1 MNLLLVA
8 HSCVE
13 AAQSNNEVMKRMVA
27 SAGSDGID
35 AADIQ
40 KKERVKA
47 RWGLL
52 RQALLGNDT
61 TNCNTLNKNDKGRH
75 SMNAFPGFKVLDRTI
90 LPNNDKNNNI
100 DDNWDIIQYSYT
112 TTNGHTIQF
121 KTREAKEQ
129 QQTNEQKSTIQSR
142 VEALLTHR
150 THGVDNTGNV
160 RVWDA
165 EGTLAGFLLSTMLNC
180 GGDNGTLELDEQTD
194 AQLADLRNSLH
205 SILNIEDG
213 STEDQTTCNVLELG
227 AGQAGLAGLAL
238 ASAASTP
245 CTSNGTEDSNITKP
259 LHVVLTDGHP
269 KCVENNKVCAKML
282 SSESSDS
289 RAAQSIDTHL
299 LLWESS
305 SKGRDACHEINN
317 LVKEEA
323 LQKDNTDEG
332 QLQLCLASDCVHFQE
347 VHDGLLLTIARTLTV
362 NGIALL
368 CQPRR
373 GTSLQNFMT
382 FVETVNEKAMQQ
394 TEEFTN
400 QSANNGPLFQMT
412 LYEHF
417 YPKVSDM
424 HKSLILSGE
433 TTNGTQQC
441 TSQYN
446 PNWHQP
452 LLLVLQKLRP
462 YSEEVDGEI
471 AREYM
476 LTRSR

>member
-1 MNLLLVA
+1 M
-8 HSCVE
+8 E
-13 AAQSNNEVMKRMVA
+13 RMVS
-27 SAGSDGID
+27 SAGNDGID

-61 TNCNTLNKNDKGRH
+61 TNCNASNTNDKGRFSNEH
-75 SMNAFPGFKVLDRTI
+75 SMNSFPGFKVLDRTI
-90 LPNNDKNNNI
+90 LPNDDKNNDI
-100 DDNWDIIQYSYT
+100 DDNWDIVQYSYT
-112 TTNGHTIQF
+112 TSNGHRIQF

-129 QQTNEQKSTIQSR
+129 HPTNNEQKSTIQSR
-142 VEALLTHR
+142 VEALLSHR

-165 EGTLAGFLLSTMLNC
+165 ECTLAGFLLMLNC
-180 GGDNGTLELDEQTD
+180 GGKDNDTLELDEQTD
-194 AQLADLRNSLH
+194 EQLANLRKSLH

-213 STEDQTTCNVLELG
+213 STENQTTCNVLELG

-238 ASAASTP
+238 ASAASMS
-245 CTSNGTEDSNITKP
+245 CTSNCAEGSTIPTKP

-269 KCVENNKVCAKML
+269 KCVENNKVCARML
-282 SSESSDS
+282 LSECFDARSE
-289 RAAQSIDTHL
+289 QSIDTHL
-299 LLWESS
+299 LLWDSG
-305 SKGRDACHEINN
+305 SKGRDACQEVNN
-317 LVKEEA
+317 LVKREVS
-323 LQKDNTDEG
+323 QKNNTDEG
-332 QLQLCLASDCVHFQE
+332 QYHVCLASDTVHFQDF
-347 VHDGLLLTIARTLTV
+347 HDGLLLTIARTLAV

-382 FVETVNEKAMQQ
+382 LVETVNEKAMQQ
-394 TEEFTN
+394 SEDSTN
-400 QSANNGPLFQMT
+400 QSAINGPLFQMT

-417 YPKVSDM
+417 YPKVTEM
-424 HKSLILSGE
+424 HKSLIVQGE
-433 TTNGTQQC
+433 VTKDTKQY
-441 TSQYN
+441 SSRYN

-462 YSEEVDGEI
+462 YSEETGGEET
-471 AREYM
+471 RQHM
-476 LTRSR
+476 QTRSKQSSITLN

>member
-1 MNLLLVA
+1 
-8 HSCVE
+8 
-13 AAQSNNEVMKRMVA
+13 MVS
-27 SAGSDGID
+27 SAGEGID

-61 TNCNTLNKNDKGRH
+61 TNCNASNTNHKGRFSNEH
-75 SMNAFPGFKVLDRTI
+75 SMNSFPGFKVLDRTI

-112 TTNGHTIQF
+112 TSNGHTIQF
-121 KTREAKEQ
+121 TTREAKEQ
-129 QQTNEQKSTIQSR
+129 QPTNEQKTTIQSR
-142 VEALLTHR
+142 VEALLSHR

-165 EGTLAGFLLSTMLNC
+165 ELTLAGFLLSTMLN
-180 GGDNGTLELDEQTD
+180 GDNDTVLELDEQTD
-194 AQLADLRNSLH
+194 AQLANLRNSLH

-213 STEDQTTCNVLELG
+213 KTEDQTICNVLELG

-238 ASAASTP
+238 ASAASRS
-245 CTSNGTEDSNITKP
+245 CTSCTEDSNIPTKP

-269 KCVENNKVCAKML
+269 KCVENNRVCAKML

-289 RAAQSIDTHL
+289 RAAQCIDTHL
-299 LLWESS
+299 LLWDS
-305 SKGRDACHEINN
+305 SKKGVDACNEINN
-317 LVKEEA
+317 LVKEETS
-323 LQKDNTDEG
+323 QKKSTDEG
-332 QLQLCLASDCVHFQE
+332 RYHICLVSDCVHFQE
-347 VHDGLLLTIARTLTV
+347 FNGGLLLTIARTLTI

-373 GTSLQNFMT
+373 GTSLQNFMKM
-382 FVETVNEKAMQQ
+382 VDTVNQKAMQQ
-394 TEEFTN
+394 IEDTTN
-400 QSANNGPLFQMT
+400 QSAINGPLFQMT

-417 YPKVSDM
+417 YPKVSKM
-424 HKSLILSGE
+424 HKSLILSGD
-433 TTNGTQQC
+433 TTNDTKQC
-441 TSQYN
+441 TSPRYN

-462 YSEEVDGEI
+462 YSEEVDGEV
-471 AREYM
+471 ARQHM
-476 LTRSR
+476 LTCSCRK

>member
-1 MNLLLVA
+1 
-8 HSCVE
+8 
-13 AAQSNNEVMKRMVA
+13 MVS

-52 RQALLGNDT
+52 RQALLGNDSNDT
-61 TNCNTLNKNDKGRH
+61 TNCNTQVEQLYEH
-75 SMNAFPGFKVLDRTI
+75 SMNSFPGFKVLDRTI
-90 LPNNDKNNNI
+90 LPNDDENNNI
-100 DDNWDIIQYSYT
+100 DANWDIVQYSYT
-112 TTNGHTIQF
+112 TSNGHRIQF

-129 QQTNEQKSTIQSR
+129 QPTNNEQKSTIQSR
-142 VEALLTHR
+142 VEALLSHR

-165 EGTLAGFLLSTMLNC
+165 ETTLAGFILSTMLNC
-180 GGDNGTLELDEQTD
+180 GGDNDTLELDEQTD
-194 AQLADLRNSLH
+194 AQLVALRKSLQ
-205 SILNIEDG
+205 SILNIKDRIED
-213 STEDQTTCNVLELG
+213 ETTCNILELG

-238 ASAASTP
+238 ASAASTS
-245 CTSNGTEDSNITKP
+245 CTGNCTDIQSKP

-282 SSESSDS
+282 SSVSSDS
-289 RAAQSIDTHL
+289 RAEQSIDTHL
-299 LLWESS
+299 LLWDSS
-305 SKGRDACHEINN
+305 PQGADACHEINN

-323 LQKDNTDEG
+323 SQKKSTDEG
-332 QLQLCLASDCVHFQE
+332 QYQLCLLVDCVHFQE
-347 VHDGLLLTIARTLTV
+347 FHHGLLLTIARTLEV

-373 GTSLQNFMT
+373 GTSLQNFMIL
-382 FVETVNEKAMQQ
+382 VDAVNEKAMQQ
-394 TEEFTN
+394 TEDSTN

-417 YPKVSDM
+417 YPKVSEM
-424 HKSLILSGE
+424 HKSLILQGE
-433 TTNGTQQC
+433 VTKDTQQC
-441 TSQYN
+441 SSRYN

-471 AREYM
+471 ARQHM
-476 LTRSR
+476 QTRSK

>member
-1 MNLLLVA
+1 
-8 HSCVE
+8 
-13 AAQSNNEVMKRMVA
+13 MVS
-27 SAGSDGID
+27 SADSDGD

-61 TNCNTLNKNDKGRH
+61 TNCNTSNKNDKGRFSNEH
-75 SMNAFPGFKVLDRTI
+75 SMNSFPGFKVLDRTI
-90 LPNNDKNNNI
+90 LPRNSNDDENNDI
-100 DDNWDIIQYSYT
+100 DDNWDIVQYSYT
-112 TTNGHTIQF
+112 TTNGHTIKFQ
-121 KTREAKEQ
+121 TREAKEQ
-129 QQTNEQKSTIQSR
+129 QPTNEQKSTIQSR
-142 VEALLTHR
+142 VEALLSHR

-165 EGTLAGFLLSTMLNC
+165 EGILAGFLLSTMLN
-180 GGDNGTLELDEQTD
+180 GGDSTVLELDEQTD
-194 AQLADLRNSLH
+194 AHLSDLRNSLH

-238 ASAASTP
+238 ASAAST
-245 CTSNGTEDSNITKP
+245 CTSNCTEGSTITTKP

-282 SSESSDS
+282 SKSSDS
-289 RAAQSIDTHL
+289 RASQSIDTHL
-299 LLWESS
+299 LLWDSS
-305 SKGRDACHEINN
+305 SKGRDACNETNN
-317 LVKEEA
+317 LVKREA
-323 LQKDNTDEG
+323 SQKKSTDEG
-332 QLQLCLASDCVHFQE
+332 QYQLCLVSDCLHFQE
-347 VHDGLLLTIARTLTV
+347 YHDGLLLTIARTLKV

-382 FVETVNEKAMQQ
+382 LVDAVNEKAMQQ
-394 TEEFTN
+394 TEDSTN
-400 QSANNGPLFQMT
+400 QSANNGPIFQMT

-417 YPKVSDM
+417 YPKVSEM
-424 HKSLILSGE
+424 HKSLILSEE
-433 TTNGTQQC
+433 TTNDTKQC
-441 TSQYN
+441 TSLYN

-462 YSEEVDGEI
+462 YSEEVDGEV
-471 AREYM
+471 ARQHIR
-476 LTRSR
+476 L

>member
-1 MNLLLVA
+1 
-8 HSCVE
+8 
-13 AAQSNNEVMKRMVA
+13 MV
-27 SAGSDGID
+27 SAGDDGGID
-35 AADIQ
+35 ATDIQ

-61 TNCNTLNKNDKGRH
+61 TNCNTSNKNDKGRFSNEH
-75 SMNAFPGFKVLDRTI
+75 SMNSFPGFKVLDRTI
-90 LPNNDKNNNI
+90 LPRSSSNDENNNV
-100 DDNWDIIQYSYT
+100 DDNWDIVQYSYT
-112 TTNGHTIQF
+112 TSNGHTIQF

-129 QQTNEQKSTIQSR
+129 QPTNEQKSTIQSR
-142 VEALLTHR
+142 VEALLSHR

-165 EGTLAGFLLSTMLNC
+165 EGILAGFLLSAMLNC
-180 GGDNGTLELDEQTD
+180 EGDKDTVLELDEQTD

-238 ASAASTP
+238 ASAAS
-245 CTSNGTEDSNITKP
+245 SARDSNTTTKP

-282 SSESSDS
+282 SECSDS

-299 LLWESS
+299 LLWDSS
-305 SKGRDACHEINN
+305 SKGRDACHEINS
-317 LVKEEA
+317 LIKREA
-323 LQKDNTDEG
+323 LQKKNTDEG
-332 QLQLCLASDCVHFQE
+332 QYHICLASDAIHFQE
-347 VHDGLLLTIARTLTV
+347 FHDGLLLTIARTLAV

-382 FVETVNEKAMQQ
+382 LVETVNEKAMQQ
-394 TEEFTN
+394 TDDTTN
-400 QSANNGPLFQMT
+400 QSAINGPLFQMI

-417 YPKVSDM
+417 YPKVSNM
-424 HKSLILSGE
+424 HKSLILQGE
-433 TTNGTQQC
+433 ATKDNKQC
-441 TSQYN
+441 SARYN

-452 LLLVLQKLRP
+452 LLLVLQKIRP
-462 YSEEVDGEI
+462 YSEETDGEV
-471 AREYM
+471 ARQHICK
-476 LTRSR
+476 LVVSKSKHN